1 MNPQRGMARQYWVA
15 VRVLL
20 IFTVAL
26 GLVYP
31 LVITGVGLLVPAQAN
46 GSLVFVDGRPI
57 GSSLIGQS
65 FTDDDGEAL
74 PDWFQSRPS
83 AVDYDAGRSG
93 GSNLGPE
100 NEALEATI
108 EDAPGG
114 PQRPRRRGS
123 ARDPARRAH
132 GIRLRTRSA
141 DQPRVRSGCRS
152 NGWLPPAGSRSRM
165 SHPSS
170 NRSCSERALGFLG
183 ERTVNVL
190 ELNIALAR
198 MDAND

>member
-15 VRVLL
+15 IRVLL

-46 GSLVFVDGRPI
+46 GSVVFVDGRPV

-65 FTDDDGEAL
+65 FTDENGEAL
-74 PDWFQSRPS
+74 PSWFQSRPS
-83 AVDYDAGRSG
+83 AVGYDASRSG

-108 EDAPGG
+108 ED
-114 PQRPRRRGS
+114 
-123 ARDPARRAH
+123 RRAALSTLY
-132 GIRLRTRSA
+132 GVEARAIPPGALTASGSGLDPQISPEYARLQVKRVAAARGLKESDVASLVESFVQERT
-141 DQPRVRSGCRS
+141 
-152 NGWLPPAGSRSRM
+152 
-165 SHPSS
+165 
-170 NRSCSERALGFLG
+170 LGFLG

-198 MDAND
+198 MDG